1 MKIAYQNVIWWFFF
15 AVYNYMSLAQDEPLN
30 VDVVGFF
37 DEKNGLSEIAFQTA
51 ISNLNTMKDEIRFNP
66 MSFVVNT
73 TDSFENSKSLCD
85 IVETSNVGGVFCPTS
100 AKIAPIVESVGDNLN
115 IPAIQVGWRPSATYT
130 DILVNVYP
138 VPTLLFQGLRAIVRN
153 LQWRSIVVFYETAE
167 NLIRLQDILKTQ
179 DYNSGNKYNSL
190 MLKELGP
197 GPDYRSALK
206 QIQNKSEYRIILDCK
221 TENIVP
227 ILRQAKELKLL
238 EPHFSYFLTSLDAH
252 TVDLKVL
259 NSSVNVTTVRIFE
272 PESDNFKTAISN
284 WNNYMKKMN
293 IPGVGLDP
301 YSVKTETALM
311 HDSVHMFLKCITDL
325 HATGKSVEPT
335 KLSCENVDDKWVPG
349 FDIASFM
356 KAYTHETE
364 GLYSITTPMKFD
376 HLGRRTNF
384 SIFVVE
390 GNRDDVVA
398 KWNPSDPDVL
408 QFFKSEEDRNKE
420 LERKWSE
427 GIVTVAS
434 ILGPPYLMKKKPK
447 SETDLLEGN
456 NRYEGFSMDLIA
468 LLAKDL
474 NIKFKFEVLES
485 GQRGAYDKATKSWN
499 GLVREILDR
508 RAELAIC
515 DLTITPERREVV
527 DFSTPFMRLGIS
539 ILYKKAEAKEANMY
553 AFLDPFSV
561 KLWLYSATL
570 YLGITVVLFFISRIS
585 PQDWENPHPC
595 EQEPEELENIW
606 DMKNCLWLTLGSIM
620 NQGCDI
626 LPKGL
631 APRMAAS
638 MWWFFSIIVTNS
650 YMANLAAFLTN
661 ERSQA
666 SINSAEDL
674 AKQTKIKYGTLE
686 GGSTQNF
693 FRDSNYS
700 LYQRMWTSMEQ
711 SKPSVF
717 EKSNDDGVARV
728 QNTKN
733 RLYAFLME
741 SSTLEYQIMT
751 KCDLK
756 QVGNWLDSKGYGIA
770 MPLDYPHRSR
780 INEAL
785 LRMQEKGEI
794 NRLKDKW
801 WKEKRSEPPC
811 PKEAEDQD
819 ANKLAL
825 QNVGGVFIVL
835 GVGLALAYIVGILE
849 FLWNVR
855 SVSVDEHISYM
866 QALKVELMFA
876 LDVRKTKKR
885 AKPAVSES
893 SSSSRSPS
901 MARSFLQS
909 AGSFL
914 RLDKINQLE
923 TPGSSRHTSRPL
935 E

>member
-1 MKIAYQNVIWWFFF
+1 MKIVYQNVIWWVFF
-15 AVYNYMSLAQDEPLN
+15 AFYNYLSLAQDEPLT

-51 ISNLNTMKDEIRFNP
+51 ISNLNIMKNSIRFNP
-66 MSFVVNT
+66 LSTVVNT
-73 TDSFENSKSLCD
+73 SDSFENSKFLC
-85 IVETSNVGGVFCPTS
+85 ETAEAGKVGGVFCATS
-100 AKIAPIVESVGDNLN
+100 AKIAPIIESVSDNLN
-115 IPAIQVGWRPSATYT
+115 IPAVQVAWRPSATYT
-130 DILVNVYP
+130 DMLVNVYP
-138 VPTLLFQGLRAIVRN
+138 LPKLLFQGLGAIVRN
-153 LQWRSIVVFYETAE
+153 LQWRSVVVFYESAE
-167 NLIRLQDILKTQ
+167 NLIPLQDVLKTQ
-179 DYNSGNKYNSL
+179 DYNGGNKYNSL

-221 TENIVP
+221 TENIVT

-252 TVDLKVL
+252 TVDFKLL
-259 NSSVNVTTVRIFE
+259 NTTANITTVRIFD
-272 PESDNFKTAISN
+272 PASDNFQYAISN
-284 WNNYMKKMN
+284 WNNYVKKMN
-293 IPGVGLDP
+293 IPGVNLDP

-311 HDSVHMFLKCITDL
+311 HDAVHMFLKCITDL
-325 HATGKSVEPT
+325 HATGKSVKPT
-335 KLSCENVDDKWVPG
+335 KLSCENVDKWTPG
-349 FDIASFM
+349 FDIASFI
-356 KAYTHETE
+356 KAYTHDTD
-364 GLYSITTPMKFD
+364 GLYSTTAPISFD
-376 HLGRRTNF
+376 NLGRRTNF

-398 KWNPSDPDVL
+398 KWNPSDPEVL
-408 QFFKSEEDRNKE
+408 QFLKSEEDRNKE

-434 ILGPPYLMKKKPK
+434 IIGPPYLMVKEQK

-474 NIKFKFEVLES
+474 NIKFRFEVLKS
-485 GQRGAYDKATKSWN
+485 GQRGAYDKTTKSWN
-499 GLVREILDR
+499 GLIREILDR

-515 DLTITPERREVV
+515 DLTITPDRREVV

-539 ILYKKAEAKEANMY
+539 ILYRKAEAKEADMY
-553 AFLDPFSV
+553 AFLDPFSL
-561 KLWLYSATL
+561 KLWMYSATL
-570 YLGITVVLFFISRIS
+570 YLALTVVLFFISRIS

-626 LPKGL
+626 LPKGM
-631 APRMAAS
+631 APRLAAS
-638 MWWFFSIIVTNS
+638 MWWFFTIIVTNS

-661 ERSQA
+661 ERSQ
-666 SINSAEDL
+666 SEINSAEDL
-674 AKQTKIKYGTLE
+674 AKQTKIKYGTLD
-686 GGSTQNF
+686 GGSTQGF
-693 FRDSNYS
+693 FRESNYS
-700 LYQRMWTSMEQ
+700 LYQRMWTAMEQ
-711 SKPSVF
+711 AKPSVF
-717 EKSNDDGVARV
+717 EQSNDAGVARV
-728 QNTKN
+728 QNEKN

-741 SSTLEYQIMT
+741 SSTLEYQIQT

-785 LRMQEKGEI
+785 LRLQEQGEI

-801 WKEKRSEPPC
+801 WKEERKDPLC
-811 PKEAEDQD
+811 PKESEDQD

-835 GVGLALAYIVGILE
+835 GVGVALAYIVAVLE

-866 QALKVELMFA
+866 QALKVELLFA

-885 AKPAVSES
+885 AKPEVPES

-914 RLDKINQLE
+914 RLDKMNQME